1 MAFKDTLSSLKSKM
15 QAMITTD
22 SSAEQI
28 EQINGMISELDSL
41 DSDHTELVTS
51 EAKLKEVV
59 VNMVKTQGNGDKPA
73 DDSTGSKP
81 KSIDECV
88 AEIQRQKEGK

>member
-15 QAMITTD
+15 QAMISTEST
-22 SSAEQI
+22 AEQI

-88 AEIQRQKEGK
+88 AEIQKQKEGK

>member
-1 MAFKDTLSSLKSKM
+1 MAFKSTLDSLKVKL
-15 QAMITTD
+15 QAMVTTD

-41 DSDHTELVTS
+41 ETDHTQLVDS

-59 VNMVKTQGNGDKPA
+59 VRMVQTQGNGDKPA

-88 AEIQRQKEGK
+88 AEIQAQKGGK

>member
-73 DDSTGSKP
+73 DDSIGSKP